1 MNLGL
6 TGGIATGKSTVADM
20 LVRRGAILIDAD
32 QIAREI
38 VQPNSDVL
46 NQIQERFGKNVI
58 LQDGSMN
65 RKKLSELIFADPVA
79 REDLEAILHPL
90 IRRRMW
96 ERLVMAE
103 SLHPETLVVVDV
115 PLLYE
120 SNLQNNF
127 QEVMVV
133 YVPENIQVERLI
145 LRDHLSRDEAK
156 LRLQAQMPI
165 EQKKLLADIVID
177 NQGSL
182 SDTESQIERF
192 WIRKE

>member
-6 TGGIATGKSTVADM
+6 TGGMATGKSTVADM

-38 VQPNSDVL
+38 VQPKSDVL
-46 NQIQERFGKNVI
+46 QQIKERFGNNVI

-65 RKKLSELIFADPVA
+65 RKLLSELIFANPVA

-96 ERLVMAE
+96 ERQVMAE
-103 SLHPETLVVVDV
+103 TLHPEILVVVDV

-145 LRDHLSRDEAK
+145 SRNHLSRDEAM
-156 LRLQAQMPI
+156 LRIQAQMPI

-192 WIRKE
+192 WTRKE